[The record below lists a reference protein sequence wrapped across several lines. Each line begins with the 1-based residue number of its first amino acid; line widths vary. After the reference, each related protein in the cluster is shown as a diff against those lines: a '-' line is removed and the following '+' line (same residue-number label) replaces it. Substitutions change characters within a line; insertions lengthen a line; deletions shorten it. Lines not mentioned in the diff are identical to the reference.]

1 MFPATT
7 TCRHFTT
14 IFAQPDLTRRN
25 GLSAHTTL
33 EGVINAEE
41 RRASRAA
48 GFGQPS
54 DIVRHPALLIIDVQY
69 RNTGTSPPPFRES
82 IKKFPTSCGKIG
94 WNAMHN
100 ITHLLAEYLRSRLNP
115 NEAKV
120 SAILCNRTLLDDDMT
135 RLLGFVVCIFMASS
149 ALAQTCPD
157 KPIRIGSPWAAG
169 GPAEALG
176 RIIGSKVSEALGQP
190 IVIDSRPGA
199 DGMGAR
205 LTRLPL
211 GAPVVWAL

>member
-1 MFPATT
+1 M
-7 TCRHFTT
+7 
-14 IFAQPDLTRRN
+14 
-25 GLSAHTTL
+25 
-33 EGVINAEE
+33 
-41 RRASRAA
+41 
-48 GFGQPS
+48 
-54 DIVRHPALLIIDVQY
+54 RHPALLIIDVQY

-120 SAILCNRTLLDDDMT
+120 SAILFNRTLLDDDMT
-135 RLLGFVVCIFMASS
+135 RLLGFVICIFMASS
-149 ALAQTCPD
+149 ALPQTCPD
-157 KPIRIGSPWAAG
+157 KLIRIVSPWTAG
-169 GPAEALG
+169 GPAEAPG
-176 RIIGSKVSEALGQP
+176 RIIGSKVSAALGQP

-205 LTRLPL
+205 LTRLPV
-211 GAPVVWAL
+211 GAPMVWAP